1 MVTTSFLVTMIYV
14 YFNWKNGRLGR
25 LMSITLILISYGL
38 FTSFNAVQG
47 FYIYLP
53 HLARTGY
60 LVLFMISP
68 LLYLSLRRGLPNMD
82 LKRKDWLHFL
92 PAVIYFINY
101 LPFFFYSAEKK
112 VELITNGEFI
122 TFDEG
127 LFFPKYFV
135 IVLSISQIFF
145 YLSITT
151 WQLIFPSIKE
161 KIASKEEKRFIYTF
175 YTYLFLLLFPPLTSI
190 YAGFSG
196 KYGTSPLALTYISSQ
211 TIFFLVLL
219 SQPRLIYP
227 NRSVPRSNPSQM
239 PNSDSLDK
247 NPRIEL
253 LHPLAT
259 IDKDSQEILERISSY
274 FEKEKPFLDFDFD
287 QTSVVEKL
295 NLSGYQLR
303 NSLKNGYSIS
313 FSDFVNYHRIQ
324 YLLEMLDKNP
334 TWRRYTMATLAN
346 SIGFKS
352 TNSLYLAFK
361 KLVKMTP
368 KDYIDQLED
377 SSNNSVTH

>member
-1 MVTTSFLVTMIYV
+1 MNSSPDFILFVYTSMIVTSFLVTVIYV

-25 LMSITLILISYGL
+25 LMSITLLLISYGL

-47 FYIYLP
+47 FFIYLP

-60 LVLFMISP
+60 LVLFVISP
-68 LLYLSLRRGLPNMD
+68 LLYLSLRRGIPNTE
-82 LKRKDWLHFL
+82 LKRKDLLHFI

-112 VELITNGEFI
+112 VELISREDFI
-122 TFDEG
+122 TFDGG

-135 IVLSISQIFF
+135 IVLAISQIFF

-151 WQLIFPSIKE
+151 WRLIFPSIYS
-161 KIASKEEKRFIYTF
+161 KIASKEEKRFVYTF
-175 YTYLFLLLFPPLTSI
+175 YAYLFLLLFPPLTSI
-190 YAGFSG
+190 YAGFSE

-227 NRSVPRSNPSQM
+227 NRSIPRGNLAQK
-239 PNSDSLDK
+239 PNSDSLVK
-247 NPRIEL
+247 NPRIEA
-253 LHPLAT
+253 LHPLAN
-259 IDKDSQEILERISSY
+259 IDKNSQEIIDKISSF

-303 NSLKNGYSIS
+303 NSLKNGYSLT
-313 FSDFVNYHRIQ
+313 FSDFVNYHRIR

-334 TWRRYTMATLAN
+334 TWRNYTMATLAN
-346 SIGFKS
+346 SIGFKL
-352 TNSLYLAFK
+352 SL
-361 KLVKMTP
+361 
-368 KDYIDQLED
+368 I
-377 SSNNSVTH
+377 HI